1 MVMDERICSILD
13 ELDEKETS
21 DLLSGEMEFPIDEVT
36 RRRIASSVKKR
47 TGEERKALRNFMG
60 IRGVAASIMV
70 MAFLALFSFS
80 EKDLVDTMR
89 KVMEYIPGYRVESPE
104 EGIGGDIPQQVLD
117 LVENL
122 RAGHNLTKEK
132 YTIGEKGY
140 RVNYI
145 GEIDLS
151 RNISSMNDIM
161 EEKEEW
167 LFIVEDK
174 DESYYSILI
183 GKDRGRYT
191 VLMSGGGAEMFYH
204 SLSLADPDRTGE
216 IDLLFYG
223 GDQYLINERGRVY
236 QIPATRM
243 DYERNLDIFDRPL
256 DEKICLELILEN
268 YEESL
273 KNSSPNQL
281 GTVGLMEQFHY
292 EKNR

>member
-1 MVMDERICSILD
+1 MIMDERICSVLD

-47 TGEERKALRNFMG
+47 TGGERKALRNSRG
-60 IRGVAASIMV
+60 IQVAAGSFML
-70 MAFLALFSFS
+70 MAFLAFFSFG

-89 KVMEYIPGYRVESPE
+89 KVMEFIPGYGVASPVEGLGE
-104 EGIGGDIPQQVLD
+104 DIPKQVLD

-122 RAGHNLTKEK
+122 RTGHSLTKEK
-132 YTIGEKGY
+132 YSIGEKGY
-140 RVNYI
+140 KVNYI

-151 RNISSMNDIM
+151 RNYESMHDIM

-174 DESYYSILI
+174 EESYYSILI

-191 VLMSGGGAEMFYH
+191 VLMSGGAAEMFYH
-204 SLSLADPDRTGE
+204 TLSLADPDRTGE

-223 GDQYLINERGRVY
+223 GDQYLINERSRVY
-236 QIPATRM
+236 QIPSTGIE
-243 DYERNLDIFDRPL
+243 YERNPEIFDRPL
-256 DEKICLELILEN
+256 DEKICLELILKN

-273 KNSSPNQL
+273 NSSVPNQL
-281 GTVGLMEQFHY
+281 GSVGLMEQFHY

>member
-1 MVMDERICSILD
+1 MDERICSILD

-36 RRRIASSVKKR
+36 RRRIVSSVKKR

-60 IRGVAASIMV
+60 IRGVAASFMV

-243 DYERNLDIFDRPL
+243 DYERNPDIFDRPL

-268 YEESL
+268 HEESL

-281 GTVGLMEQFHY
+281 GSVGLMEQFHY
-292 EKNR
+292 EMNR

>member
-1 MVMDERICSILD
+1 MDERISSVLD

-21 DLLSGEMEFPIDEVT
+21 DLLSGEMEFPIDEIT

-47 TGEERKALRNFMG
+47 TSGERKTLRNFKG
-60 IRGVAASIMV
+60 IRGVAASFMV
-70 MAFLALFSFS
+70 MAFLALFSFG
-80 EKDLVDTMR
+80 EKDLVDTIR
-89 KVMEYIPGYRVESPE
+89 KVMEYIPGYGVTSSVEGLGE
-104 EGIGGDIPQQVLD
+104 DIPKQVLD

-122 RAGHNLTKEK
+122 RTGHSLTKEK
-132 YTIGEKGY
+132 YSIGEKGY
-140 RVNYI
+140 KVNYI

-151 RNISSMNDIM
+151 RNFESMNDIM

-167 LFIVEDK
+167 LFIVEDNG
-174 DESYYSILI
+174 ESHYSILI

-191 VLMSGGGAEMFYH
+191 VLMSGGAAEMFYH
-204 SLSLADPDRTGE
+204 SLSLADPDRSGE

-243 DYERNLDIFDRPL
+243 DYERNPDIFDRSL
-256 DEKICLELILEN
+256 DEKICLELILKN

>member
-1 MVMDERICSILD
+1 MDERISSVLD

-21 DLLSGEMEFPIDEVT
+21 DLLSGEMEFPIDEFT

-47 TGEERKALRNFMG
+47 TSGERKALRNFKG
-60 IRGVAASIMV
+60 IGGVAASFMV
-70 MAFLALFSFS
+70 MAFLALFSFG

-89 KVMEYIPGYRVESPE
+89 KVMEYIPGYGVTSSVEGLGE
-104 EGIGGDIPQQVLD
+104 DIPKQVLD

-122 RAGHNLTKEK
+122 RTGHSLTKEK
-132 YTIGEKGY
+132 YSIGEKGY
-140 RVNYI
+140 KVNYI

-151 RNISSMNDIM
+151 RNYESMNQIM

-174 DESYYSILI
+174 GESHYSILI

-191 VLMSGGGAEMFYH
+191 VLMSGGAAEMFYH
-204 SLSLADPDRTGE
+204 SLSLADPDRSGE

-223 GDQYLINERGRVY
+223 GDQYLINERAMVY

-243 DYERNLDIFDRPL
+243 DYERNPDIFDRPL
-256 DEKICLELILEN
+256 DEKICLELIQLN

-273 KNSSPNQL
+273 KSKPPYQFGSI
-281 GTVGLMEQFHY
+281 GLMEQHH
-292 EKNR
+292 EMNVN

>member
-1 MVMDERICSILD
+1 MDERISSVLD

-21 DLLSGEMEFPIDEVT
+21 DLLSGEMEFPIDEIT

-47 TGEERKALRNFMG
+47 TGAERRGQRNSRG
-60 IRGVAASIMV
+60 IWVVGASIML
-70 MAFLALFSFS
+70 MAFLAFFSFG
-80 EKDLVDTMR
+80 EKDLVVTVR
-89 KVMEYIPGYRVESPE
+89 KVMEFIPGYGVASPA
-104 EGIGGDIPQQVLD
+104 EGLGGDIPKQVLD

-140 RVNYI
+140 KVNYI
-145 GEIDLS
+145 REIDLS
-151 RNISSMNDIM
+151 RNYESMNDIM

-174 DESYYSILI
+174 KESYYSILI
-183 GKDRGRYT
+183 GKDWGRYT
-191 VLMSGGGAEMFYH
+191 VLMSGGAAEMFYH
-204 SLSLADPDRTGE
+204 TLSLADPDRTGE

-223 GDQYLINERGRVY
+223 GDQYLINERHMVY

-243 DYERNLDIFDRPL
+243 DYERNPEIFDRPL
-256 DEKICLELILEN
+256 DEKICLELILVN

-273 KNSSPNQL
+273 NINPPYQL
-281 GTVGLMEQFHY
+281 GSIGLMEQY
-292 EKNR
+292 DEMNR